1 MLDIPVIIRLQFRV
15 DIPYKDKKERMK
27 HDHKSP
33 THGMR
38 NITERAEI
46 HKGYRLFYVSML

>member
-15 DIPYKDKKERMK
+15 DIPYKYKKDRMK
-27 HDHKSP
+27 HDHNSP

>member
-15 DIPYKDKKERMK
+15 DMPYKYKKERMK

-33 THGMR
+33 NHSMR